1 MIKVHCLF
9 YTMEKLHCYLL
20 LNKKRRH
27 SDLFRL
33 SKSLVLFTL
42 IKSLRFFPFIE
53 WLYPIFYEIDNLSVS
68 EEIFFPIQNKNP
80 FFYVGIACSCPRLI
94 EYRASCLQKSFF
106 FLCFY
111 RQDRQWCAFFSQTST
126 IVCILALQYQINSA
140 SMLPVADIEDPSK
153 EVLFYTCF
161 YQTNSGRMQP

>member
-1 MIKVHCLF
+1 MVIDDVTNNCSKLVIKVHCLF

-42 IKSLRFFPFIE
+42 IKSLRFFFPFIR
-53 WLYPIFYEIDNLSVS
+53 WLHPIFYEIDNLSVS
-68 EEIFFPIQNKNP
+68 EENFFFPIQNKNP

-111 RQDRQWCAFFSQTST
+111 SQDRQWCPF
-126 IVCILALQYQINSA
+126 LRDLQQ
-140 SMLPVADIEDPSK
+140 
-153 EVLFYTCF
+153 
-161 YQTNSGRMQP
+161 

>member
-1 MIKVHCLF
+1 MVIDDVTNNCSKLVIKVHCLF

-42 IKSLRFFPFIE
+42 MVYVFFSFYKMIIPYLLRK
-53 WLYPIFYEIDNLSVS
+53 WQPISFWRD
-68 EEIFFPIQNKNP
+68 FFPIQNKNP
-80 FFYVGIACSCPRLI
+80 FFYVGIACSRPRLI

-111 RQDRQWCAFFSQTST
+111 RQDRQWHPFLRT
-126 IVCILALQYQINSA
+126 I
-140 SMLPVADIEDPSK
+140 P
-153 EVLFYTCF
+153 
-161 YQTNSGRMQP
+161 R